1 MTIDR
6 KFVAVVVICI
16 AAGWWLGSSPAS
28 PVGPPPVPARPVLHA
43 FARLTRTAARLGL
56 WFALAGESGPD
67 RPQSPGRPQNPQGEE
82 RQLVRAKAPV
92 IGADGLE
99 EIDHAEGW

>member
-1 MTIDR
+1 MTTDR
-6 KFVAVVVICI
+6 KFVAIVVVCL

-67 RPQSPGRPQNPQGEE
+67 RPQSPGRLQSFQGDE
-82 RQLVRAKAPV
+82 RQLVRSKAPV
-92 IGADGLE
+92 IGADGLQE
-99 EIDHAEGW
+99 LDHAEGW

>member
-1 MTIDR
+1 MTTDR
-6 KFVAVVVICI
+6 KFVAIVVVCL

-67 RPQSPGRPQNPQGEE
+67 RPQSTGRPQSLQGDE

>member
-1 MTIDR
+1 MTTDR
-6 KFVAVVVICI
+6 KFVAVVIVCI

-28 PVGPPPVPARPVLHA
+28 PVGPPPVPARPVLSA
-43 FARLTRTAARLGL
+43 IARLTRTAARLGL
-56 WFALAGESGPD
+56 WFALAGESAPD
-67 RPQSPGRPQNPQGEE
+67 RPQSSGRPQSLQGDE

-99 EIDHAEGW
+99 EIDHGEGW